1 MFSNFSIVAIK
12 GDIAYFLQG
21 DIMSDLQSLG
31 MHRIYDIE
39 YIDLENIVLKNLF
52 NELEAK

>member
-1 MFSNFSIVAIK
+1 MCVCIYERMCVRV
-12 GDIAYFLQG
+12 QG
-21 DIMSDLQSLG
+21 DIMSHLQSIG

-39 YIDLENIVLKNLF
+39 YIDLENIVLKILF